1 MDDAEFCSRNQIS
14 HVHNVQPA
22 LNRLAFLI
30 SQQEAESPSSR
41 LLAGFK
47 SLAIWKTSAMV
58 APSAGSDLPHH
69 PLTPTEKLQ
78 ELLKFMMDSYE
89 MSEGETVIAVIPKKD
104 RPVLTPKSSKLLKL

>member
-1 MDDAEFCSRNQIS
+1 MQT
-14 HVHNVQPA
+14 HNVQPA

-30 SQQEAESPSSR
+30 SQQDAESPSSR

-58 APSAGSDLPHH
+58 APNGDLPHH
-69 PLTPTEKLQ
+69 PLTTTEKLQ

-89 MSEGETVIAVIPKKD
+89 MSEGDTVLAVIPKKD